1 MRGQL
6 ARICLFSGLTPSRE
20 AGRQGWDG
28 RGGLGAAY
36 LLGDRLLPPSLLGAP
51 DLTLRPLTREGCRAR
66 TPRVQ
71 HEQTSWS
78 SDVQG
83 SEAFTEEDEP
93 WLLLVFASRAL
104 VPSLTERGLQ
114 WLLSVSCARL
124 FHSGIRHSLCA
135 RTSSL
140 VEGGN
145 LRFFWD
151 VLLPSVISQHMLS

>member
-1 MRGQL
+1 MGPACPDLFVQWFDSQL
-6 ARICLFSGLTPSRE
+6 GSWQA
-20 AGRQGWDG
+20 
-28 RGGLGAAY
+28 GLGMVVGVWAQPACW
-36 LLGDRLLPPSLLGAP
+36 GPLLPRSLLVAP
-51 DLTLRPLTREGCRAR
+51 DLTVRPLSREGCRAR
-66 TPRVQ
+66 TLRGQ
-71 HEQTSWS
+71 REQTSWAY
-78 SDVQG
+78 DVPG
-83 SEAFTEEDEP
+83 SEAFAEEQEP

-114 WLLSVSCARL
+114 RLLRVPCARL
-124 FHSGIRHSLCA
+124 FHSGIRHSLYA